1 MVTMT
6 IQTIAIDGDLDVDTS
21 PGRVTDRDLAWWH
34 GRSRDRRRD
43 SDSTRTS
50 TCRCRNDVAFM
61 ITVTVQA
68 AAIDGDLDEKAS

>member
-34 GRSRDRRRD
+34 GRSWDRRRD

-50 TCRCRNDVAFM
+50 TCRCRNDVTFM